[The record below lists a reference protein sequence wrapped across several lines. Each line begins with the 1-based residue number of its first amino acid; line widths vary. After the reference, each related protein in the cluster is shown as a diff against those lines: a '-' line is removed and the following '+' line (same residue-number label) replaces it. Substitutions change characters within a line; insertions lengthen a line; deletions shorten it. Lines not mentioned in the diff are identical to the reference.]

1 MLLEGEKKDAEKPR
15 SNVTLEEFP
24 AKFSQTKTQT
34 SKQTRNNKTTT
45 KMSSASQQQQQR
57 DMEPHE
63 TREHTSS
70 SSLSSLSIAPSASS
84 SSSSKQHQHT
94 AVVVSVVVN
103 SSNGDDGDSSTSED
117 IVIDA
122 EELQEHIEEYLEAK
136 REEKRKTVASHGRHR
151 KSYMFTSKELIQM
164 FKSFS
169 EWFKGWAIDVFL
181 FRMFDC
187 IIVAFLFYVTKKHR
201 FLQQMLGWLTDWINE
216 LAQFV

>member
-1 MLLEGEKKDAEKPR
+1 MRRNPTR

-24 AKFSQTKTQT
+24 AKFSHKTKT
-34 SKQTRNNKTTT
+34 SKQKRNNKTTT
-45 KMSSASQQQQQR
+45 KMSSASQQQQQQR
-57 DMEPHE
+57 DMLHE
-63 TREHTSS
+63 AREHTSS
-70 SSLSSLSIAPSASS
+70 SLSSSPLSIAPSA
-84 SSSSKQHQHT
+84 SSSKQHQHT

-103 SSNGDDGDSSTSED
+103 SSNGDDGDSSMTSGD

-164 FKSFS
+164 LKSFS

-187 IIVAFLFYVTKKHR
+187 IIVAFLLYVTKKHR
-201 FLQQMLGWLTDWINE
+201 FLQQMLGWLTD
-216 LAQFV
+216 